1 VTSGGPF
8 DEEQVVSKIRITWKK
23 SAIGYPKEQGRVIR
37 ALGLRRLNH
46 EVERED
52 SPVVM
57 GMVHKVRHLVQVR
70 QVGE

>member
-1 VTSGGPF
+1 M
-8 DEEQVVSKIRITWKK
+8 SKILIQWKK

-37 ALGLRRLNH
+37 ALGLRRLNQ

-57 GMVHKVRHLVQVR
+57 GMVHKVRHLVVVKR
-70 QVGE
+70 REE

>member
-1 VTSGGPF
+1 M
-8 DEEQVVSKIRITWKK
+8 SKIRITWKK

-37 ALGLRRLNH
+37 ALGLKRLNQ

-52 SPVVM
+52 SPVAM

-70 QVGE
+70 REEE